1 MRLEII
7 TKKELNDKQKE
18 LLEEFNGYYDN
29 WVYSNINGYTY
40 TEMQNKLLYLM
51 DYILETIKK
60 NKGLLQL
67 CKIKPGI
74 KLRYYENEE
83 TIEDFEVISLHDML
97 MNCIFTYTDVFEED
111 DFEMDNEE
119 LIMSNNERLERKQQI
134 LCEYQDITEILS
146 TLEDEDED
154 EDE

>member
-1 MRLEII
+1 
-7 TKKELNDKQKE
+7 
-18 LLEEFNGYYDN
+18 
-29 WVYSNINGYTY
+29 
-40 TEMQNKLLYLM
+40 M

-83 TIEDFEVISLHDML
+83 TIEDFEVISLNDML
-97 MNCIFTYTDVFEED
+97 TNCIFTYPDVFEED

-146 TLEDEDED
+146 TIEDEDED
-154 EDE
+154 EDEDE